1 MFIVNSL
8 TVKCIMHDS
17 DMHFGFKKK
26 HIFLREET
34 TLLLFML
41 KKTAVIIVKYIYLI
55 KIAYYNLAIYF
66 IF

>member
-1 MFIVNSL
+1 MYYAWLWNAIW
-8 TVKCIMHDS
+8 I
-17 DMHFGFKKK
+17 KKTK